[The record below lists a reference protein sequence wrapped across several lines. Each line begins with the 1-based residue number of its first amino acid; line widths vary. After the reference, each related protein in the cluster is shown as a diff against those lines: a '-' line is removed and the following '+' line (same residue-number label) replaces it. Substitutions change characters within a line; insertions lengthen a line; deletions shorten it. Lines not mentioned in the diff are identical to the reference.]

1 MGCQPLAK
9 HMTPFL
15 CGLVLVGM
23 VAVASAQEPPKECP
37 VQLQETQIS
46 LELLER
52 TTKQER
58 QQAAADLVRWIQRAQ
73 QAEQRLAKAPKP
85 PEPAPAAEG
94 SK

>member
-1 MGCQPLAK
+1 
-9 HMTPFL
+9 MTRYWGSVGL
-15 CGLVLVGM
+15 LLVTCGL
-23 VAVASAQEPPKECP
+23 AWAQEPPKECA
-37 VQLQETQIS
+37 VQLQETQVS

-85 PEPAPAAEG
+85 PEPPAAEG
-94 SK
+94 QK